1 MSKQYTVTE
10 LKGQKT
16 KRKSVTEYYNPY
28 QIKVT
33 IFENRRE

>member
-16 KRKSVTEYYNPY
+16 KKC
-28 QIKVT
+28 
-33 IFENRRE
+33 NRTLQPIPNKNNSISKNMR